1 MPGNEN
7 IGVAI
12 ADAFRVISVGGTS
25 ISAEQVGDTF
35 TIIAGSNIEITP
47 NAATDSIEISAS
59 GSLAADLPITQDS
72 SGNSTNYLVFSGSI
86 TGNLSPRVDTGL
98 YYNPATGA
106 LASES
111 FIGSLS
117 GNAATVTNGFYTTSS
132 FNLGTT
138 SIAVN
143 RASASQSLTGIS
155 IDGNAGTVTNG
166 VYTNGSYSDPS
177 WLTISASKVGLGNVT
192 NESKATMFSSPTFT
206 GTVSG
211 ITSTMVGLGNVENT
225 ALSTSTF
232 YIGTTQITYNRTSAS
247 QTLNGISID
256 GNSGTVTNG
265 VYTNGTYSDPS
276 WLTISKS
283 FVGLGSVE
291 NTALSTWTG
300 SSSITTVGTLTD
312 LTVSNTI
319 SGSINGNA
327 ATVTNGFY
335 TSSSFNLGTTSI
347 AVNRASAS
355 QSLTGVN
362 IDGYAAGL
370 AGGNNT
376 TLLGSV
382 PYQSNVNVTSLL
394 GPNTT
399 TTKKFLRQTGDGTN
413 GAAPAW
419 DTVTATDV
427 ALGNVTN
434 ESKAT
439 MFSGPTFT
447 GTTTFQQFTEVLN
460 TKTGAT
466 GVVDHDYS
474 TGDIWWHTT
483 PAANFTV
490 NVTNVPTTDNRTI
503 KIVVAIAQSAG
514 AAYYPNALQIDG
526 VAQTINWQFNQLPN
540 PLVSKKEI
548 ATFLLVRVGAA
559 WTVLGHWNSY

>member
-490 NVTNVPTTDNRTI
+490 NVTIVPITDNRSI